1 MAKGQI
7 GSTKLFLFGE
17 NATFGADFYSQTRMQ
32 MMRFFFTLFVVN
44 VPFLV
49 FARLFFHVA
58 SENHIHP

>member
-32 MMRFFFTLFVVN
+32 MMRFFL
-44 VPFLV
+44 PYL
-49 FARLFFHVA
+49 
-58 SENHIHP
+58 